1 MGVAT
6 RKEAER
12 SKAGKGVGKVREKFD
27 GPSQARPFWWLPA
40 GGRNDGMKK
49 PEAGIHPHLANEARL
64 LKEHR
69 DDGSAS
75 QSTTTSLTPRS
86 FHDGDAVY

>member
-1 MGVAT
+1 
-6 RKEAER
+6 
-12 SKAGKGVGKVREKFD
+12 
-27 GPSQARPFWWLPA
+27 
-40 GGRNDGMKK
+40 MKK